1 MSRSEHFRNKTFRN
15 LDISLKIKCPKWAH
29 PKKLF
34 RRPFL
39 PTFSLI
45 YCNVFDI
52 SIRWSHDGAGILT
65 GGEDGAVKIWS
76 RSGMLR
82 STLAQNAAPVY
93 ALAWAPD
100 TQSVLFAS
108 GNFLTIKSLAP
119 NSKPLQWRAHE
130 ALILCVDWSSSN
142 GKIISGIYTIVKT
155 ISGIPM
161 ANAFFMAA
169 KKSR

>member
-1 MSRSEHFRNKTFRN
+1 
-15 LDISLKIKCPKWAH
+15 
-29 PKKLF
+29 
-34 RRPFL
+34 
-39 PTFSLI
+39 
-45 YCNVFDI
+45 
-52 SIRWSHDGAGILT
+52 
-65 GGEDGAVKIWS
+65 
-76 RSGMLR
+76 MLR

-142 GKIISGIYTIVKT
+142 GKIISGTYPTQNPKHLCRCILGVIVQNMKMDFNT
-155 ISGIPM
+155 GGTW
-161 ANAFFMAA
+161 
-169 KKSR
+169 RRVGH

>member
-1 MSRSEHFRNKTFRN
+1 MCT
-15 LDISLKIKCPKWAH
+15 
-29 PKKLF
+29 
-34 RRPFL
+34 
-39 PTFSLI
+39 T
-45 YCNVFDI
+45 I

-108 GNFLTIKSLAP
+108 GTILTIKSLAP

-130 ALILCVDWSSSN
+130 ALILCVDWSPSN
-142 GKIISGIYTIVKT
+142 GKIISGMYVVLTIFTEFQIHYGRYNKRAGN
-155 ISGIPM
+155 S
-161 ANAFFMAA
+161 NF
-169 KKSR
+169 RW